1 MPPINDETSA
11 YTARFN
17 MVMLPEERAM
27 LQALA
32 RDIGLKE
39 SDILRQ
45 MIRRDYAERLG
56 KKKPGEPVPKYN
68 SHARRAARAKRTKK

>member
-1 MPPINDETSA
+1 MPIVESST

-32 RDIGLKE
+32 REHGLKE
-39 SDILRQ
+39 SDVLRQ
-45 MIRRDYAERLG
+45 MIRRDYSTAFG
-56 KKKPGEPVPKYN
+56 KRKPPKPIAKYN
-68 SHARRAARAKRTKK
+68 SAEAREAKTKRSKR

>member
-1 MPPINDETSA
+1 MSPINDETSS

-32 RDIGLKE
+32 KERGLKE
-39 SDILRQ
+39 SDVLRQ
-45 MIRRDYAERLG
+45 MIRDDYAARFG

-68 SHARRAARAKRTKK
+68 SAAARETKKARKR

>member
-1 MPPINDETSA
+1 MPIVESST

-32 RDIGLKE
+32 REQGLKE
-39 SDILRQ
+39 SDVVRQ
-45 MIRRDYAERLG
+45 FIRREYAAAFG
-56 KKKPGEPVPKYN
+56 KRKAGEPVAKYN
-68 SHARRAARAKRTKK
+68 SAEAREAKARGRTKR

>member
-1 MPPINDETSA
+1 MAPINEATSN

-32 RDIGLKE
+32 RETGLKE
-39 SDILRQ
+39 SDVLRQ
-45 MIRRDYAERLG
+45 MIRRDYAEKLG
-56 KKKPGEPVPKYN
+56 KKKPGEPVAKYN
-68 SHARRAARAKRTKK
+68 SAEARAAKKTRKK